1 MKIERLPEQPN
12 QKITVT
18 DKDASTW
25 KNIFEI
31 LAAAFKAVKEALS
44 SKEEIKRKTRQ

>member
-1 MKIERLPEQPN
+1 MKVEKLPEQKSN
-12 QKITVT
+12 KFTVT